1 MLDLT
6 SSATLLDAPAH
17 GPFCFQAARI
27 LVDLSTFHCPASW
40 QNLDQHLSA
49 AGDPPEYAP
58 EDVKG
63 WIAWIAGT

>member
-6 SSATLLDAPAH
+6 SSATLLDAASPPTAR
-17 GPFCFQAARI
+17 PFCFQAARI

-49 AGDPPEYAP
+49 AGDPPEGVDSWHLNMGP
-58 EDVKG
+58 E
-63 WIAWIAGT
+63 A